1 MVYPE
6 AWCALLFSKRLLLKY
21 FAAGFAGIAA
31 TWLLSWV
38 AAMPAWFRPPIGSKG
53 AACPH
58 CGSKDIRPSRHAD
71 RIDRMRRYLGIHAF
85 RCRGCLR
92 RFPSRV
98 EHPNY
103 KTADQHGSV

>member
-6 AWCALLFSKRLLLKY
+6 VWCASVASKRLLLEY
-21 FAAGFAGIAA
+21 FAAGFAGIVVIC
-31 TWLLSWV
+31 LLSWI
-38 AAMPAWFRPPIGSKG
+38 AAMPAWFRPPMGSKR

-71 RIDRMRRYLGIHAF
+71 RIDRMRRSLGIHAF

-98 EHPNY
+98 EHANY
-103 KTADQHGSV
+103 KIADQRGSV